1 MAAGRGAWLLALICF
16 SVGNALYFEVLK
28 EGGKNDQLSNQF
40 SLIRQKREWIVP
52 PAVIQEG
59 EDNSK
64 KNPIARIRS
73 DFEDFGMIITYKI
86 SGPGVTEPPYG
97 LFVINKRTGELN
109 ITGIVD
115 REQTPMFWLKGQA
128 FDESGHELENA
139 LDLRI
144 KVLDINDNFPVFSQE
159 IFVGSVEELSEVGTL
174 VMKINATD
182 ADDPTTPN
190 AKIAFKIVQDASQPL
205 PFHINK
211 ATGEVTAWLSLDRE
225 EKSSY
230 HLTVEAKDRDG
241 AGNAQQ
247 CTAQIKIV
255 DVNDNLPVLEKEVY
269 EGSVEENT
277 ANMEVMRIKVFDR
290 DEEFSDNWLANF
302 TITSGNEGGYFH
314 IETDTQTN
322 EGIVMLIKEIN
333 YEELQ
338 NIKMSIVVTNKA
350 EFHKS
355 IKNSYKAKS
364 IPINIK
370 VKNVPEGPVFK
381 PNTLTIEANE
391 TMSIN
396 QIIATYRAYDED
408 TGKIAQHIKYAKSN
422 DIYNWFNI
430 NSATAEITLI
440 KVPDYELLSTVNG
453 TYVVTVLAITDGFV
467 KKTATGTIVLQVK
480 DDNDNC
486 PTIVNP
492 EQTVCSNIQFINVT
506 AVDRDAYPNSSPFT
520 FSVIDEPEGMVNKWV
535 IGSINETSI
544 QLVPQNLK
552 PGKSEVQLLVQDH
565 QGFSCP
571 EKQILKLSICT
582 CVEGGSCRDALIG
595 SSVVLGPGA
604 IALIILALL
613 LLLLV
618 PLLLLLCHG
627 RAGPKGFTAIPD
639 SSEEMLRKWN
649 SEGAAPEDKAVLNL
663 VAPIATN
670 STALNMGSG
679 AGAAM
684 SAGAAAAGGGSST
697 SNMREHYSGINMGDG
712 KWEEQRHLLSA
723 AGYGAMAAGG
733 TGIMAARG
741 AEAMAA
747 GRTMKMASG
756 ESMAMRAGEFMA
768 TGAGGTL
775 NEEFLREYFNDKAC
789 SFAEEDEVQP
799 AKDCLLLYSQEEAG
813 SSHGSIGCCSF
824 IENDLDD
831 HFLDDLGDKFKIL
844 ADICMGS
851 IQHTPQVVQDRKSS
865 PAVNASGLRLNDA
878 LPHLLDQQ
886 NAFSSEQTY
895 ASDGS
900 FQLHD
905 PVPRV
910 SGLGSEAFT
919 QKTVTETSYESRPG
933 PQYIT
938 PVPDPV
944 ANRNVRVTETSY
956 AAGPTVQPTTVMLD
970 HPFDESVVVTER
982 VLAPASHMQ
991 GMIEVPNLPHENN
1004 IVVTERLIKSDG
1016 TMPGVLQVQ
1025 DFPDS
1030 QYVVVRERER
1040 LLVPSSELKGSLS
1053 IPSFSE
1059 GQNVVVSERVLTPSS
1074 GLQASY
1080 TMPIEVSGI
1089 QSAVSGVGSQEHVLI
1104 SDHLLNHR
1112 GLNSEGTFPSSSPLS
1127 KTSKVTKYSTVQY
1140 THS

>member
-1 MAAGRGAWLLALICF
+1 MRFIL
-16 SVGNALYFEVLK
+16 
-28 EGGKNDQLSNQF
+28 

>member
-1 MAAGRGAWLLALICF
+1 H
-16 SVGNALYFEVLK
+16 FEVSSDEEFFFSLK
-28 EGGKNDQLSNQF
+28 KY
-40 SLIRQKREWIVP
+40 LIRQKREWIVP
-52 PAVIQEG
+52 PAVIREG

-64 KNPIARIRS
+64 RNPIARIRS
-73 DFEDFGMIITYKI
+73 DYEDSGMIITYRV

-115 REQTPMFWLKGQA
+115 REQTPMFSLKGQA
-128 FDESGHELENA
+128 FDERGQEVENA

-144 KVLDINDNFPVFSQE
+144 KVLDVNDNYPVFSQE

-182 ADDPTTPN
+182 ADDPATLN
-190 AKIAFKIVQDASQPL
+190 AKIAFKIVQDGSPSF

-230 HLTVEAKDRDG
+230 HLTIEAKDQDG
-241 AGNAQQ
+241 NGNAKQ
-247 CTAQIKIV
+247 CTAQIKII
-255 DVNDNLPVLEKEVY
+255 DVNDNLPVLEKDVY
-269 EGSVEENT
+269 EGRVEENT
-277 ANMEVMRIKVFDR
+277 KNIEVMRIKVFDR

-302 TITSGNEGGYFH
+302 TITSGNEGGYFR
-314 IETDTQTN
+314 IETDTRTN

-338 NIKMSIVVTNKA
+338 NINMSIVVTNKA

-355 IKNSYKAKS
+355 IKRSYKAKS

-381 PNTLTIEANE
+381 PNTLIIEANE

-396 QIIATYRAYDED
+396 QIIATYRAYDDD
-408 TGKIAQHIKYAKSN
+408 TGKMAKHIKYAKSN
-422 DIYNWFNI
+422 DIYHWFNI
-430 NSATAEITLI
+430 NSATAEITLV

-453 TYVVTVLAITDGFV
+453 TYVVKILAITDGV
-467 KKTATGTIVLQVK
+467 LKKTATGTIVLQVK

-486 PTIVNP
+486 PAIVNP
-492 EQTVCSNIQFINVT
+492 EQTVCSDIKFINVT

-520 FSVIDEPEGMVNKWV
+520 FSVIDEPKGMINKWV

-544 QLVPQNLK
+544 QLVPQDLK
-552 PGKSEVQLLVQDH
+552 PGKTEVQLLVQDH

-571 EKQILKLSICT
+571 ENQILKLSVCT

-595 SSVVLGPGA
+595 SSVVLGPAA

-627 RAGPKGFTAIPD
+627 KAGPKGFTAIPD
-639 SSEEMLRKWN
+639 SSEEILRKWN
-649 SEGAAPEDKAVLNL
+649 SEGAAPEDKVCLPVPVFSFLSFELN
-663 VAPIATN
+663 
-670 STALNMGSG
+670 
-679 AGAAM
+679 
-684 SAGAAAAGGGSST
+684 AGAAAAGGGSST
-697 SNMREHYSGINMGDG
+697 FNMRKHYSGVNMVDG

-733 TGIMAARG
+733 TGIMAAREAEFTAMG
-741 AEAMAA
+741 AE
-747 GRTMKMASG
+747 GTM
-756 ESMAMRAGEFMA
+756 
-768 TGAGGTL
+768 
-775 NEEFLREYFNDKAC
+775 NEEFLREYFTNKAC
-789 SFAEEDEVQP
+789 SFAEKDEAQP

-813 SSHGSIGCCSF
+813 SFHGSIGCCSF
-824 IENDLDD
+824 IESDLDD

-851 IQHTPQVVQDRKSS
+851 IQHTPQVVKDRKSS
-865 PAVNASGLRLNDA
+865 PAVNEPGLRLNDA

-886 NAFSSEQTY
+886 NSSSSEQVY
-895 ASDGS
+895 ASGSS

-919 QKTVTETSYESRPG
+919 QKTVAETSYESRPG

-938 PVPDPV
+938 SVPDPV
-944 ANRNVRVTETSY
+944 ATRNVRVTETSY
-956 AAGPTVQPTTVMLD
+956 AASPTVQPTTVMLD
-970 HPFDESVVVTER
+970 HPFDENVVVTER

-1059 GQNVVVSERVLTPSS
+1059 GQNVVVSERVLAPSS

-1080 TMPIEVSGI
+1080 TMPIEFSGI

-1112 GLNSEGTFPSSSPLS
+1112 GLNSEGTFPSNSPLS

-1140 THS
+1140 TRS